1 MGMGVD
7 PFVEND
13 NRLEEIRADVNR
25 WFEALDRLNSEPFLP
40 DREQII
46 TPERRVFD

>member
-7 PFVEND
+7 PFMEND
-13 NRLEEIRADVNR
+13 NRVEAIRADVKR
-25 WFEALDRLNSEPFLP
+25 WFEALDWLNREPFLP
-40 DREQII
+40 DRGQII